1 MRQKMLQLGSEIQK
15 RAVDGE
21 RALDMGL
28 SESARLL
35 SALVEARMSLGLQA
49 CAERELIAEAG
60 KLVTEQLVQR
70 ERALSIHGRLT
81 TICAGMRIDPR
92 SFGDGGPKDAPWIEE
107 QNVQLKLVETERVA
121 A

>member
-1 MRQKMLQLGSEIQK
+1 MRQKMLQLGSEIQQ
-15 RAVDGE
+15 RAIGGE

-60 KLVTEQLVQR
+60 KMVTEQLVQR

-81 TICAGMRIDPR
+81 TICASMRIDPR
-92 SFGDGGPKDAPWIEE
+92 AFGDGGGKEAPWIED
-107 QNVQLKLVETERVA
+107 QSVQLKLVETERVA